1 MLADCKAYATS
12 PRRGDHRL
20 IAQDLTFKVLDI
32 YGVRLYGIFV
42 PATKIS
48 GVIGFWRHPGIGIST
63 RLADFLLPHVDTLQ
77 ELLPLDPDRVGDDDD
92 YNHYIPKPTYLLD
105 SPVHS
110 QLRERIVSLLKR
122 APAPAPPA
130 TPISA
135 PQLLSAGDPLPPK
148 LTPADVYLFPS
159 GMAALYRLHSYL
171 SAANDNEY
179 KSIALGCLYHSTLEI
194 LEEFGAGYEL
204 FGRGDESDLA
214 RLEKFL
220 EEGEEESRNNNER
233 KVQALYVEFPSNPV
247 LVCSPLA
254 RLRVLADKY
263 EFVLVVDDTVGSFCN
278 IDLLSVADVV
288 VSSLTKSFSGY
299 ADVMAGSLVLNPRSP
314 AYRKLRPLLRNSF
327 HNELFVEDALVLERN
342 SRDYLSRS
350 AILNRNAEAV
360 VNFLQRKAEDNS
372 SAVSKVLYPT
382 VSPTTRDNHTPFMRA
397 ATPELTPGYGCLFS
411 VEFEQREDMIAF
423 YEALQ
428 GHMGPHLGG
437 HLTLA
442 LPYNEVM
449 FGRAGSEEQR
459 ARAESFGWSMRQ
471 IRVSVGLEDV
481 DQLVETF
488 AEAVKVAD
496 GVKARRMDVV
506 DGLDKIRIE

>member
-1 MLADCKAYATS
+1 MSRETLADCKAYATS

-20 IAQDLTFKVLDI
+20 TAQDLTFKVLDI

-42 PATKIS
+42 PATKIF
-48 GVIGFWRHPGIGIST
+48 GIIGFWQHPGIGIST

-77 ELLPLDPDRVGDDDD
+77 ELLPIDPERVGDDDD
-92 YNHYIPKPTYLLD
+92 YDHYIPKPTYLLD
-105 SPVHS
+105 SPVHG

-130 TPISA
+130 TSISA
-135 PQLLSAGDPLPPK
+135 PPPLSAGDPLPPK
-148 LTPADVYLFPS
+148 LTPGDVYLFPS
-159 GMAALYRLHSYL
+159 GMAAIYRLQSYL
-171 SAANDNEY
+171 SAANNNEY
-179 KSIALGCLYHSTLEI
+179 KSVAFGCLYHSTLDI
-194 LEEFGAGYEL
+194 LEEFGGYEL

-220 EEGEEESRNNNER
+220 EEEESRNER

-254 RLRVLADKY
+254 RLRALADKY

-278 IDLLSVADVV
+278 VDLLSVADVV

-299 ADVMAGSLVLNPRSP
+299 ADVMAGSLVLNPLGP

-342 SRDYLSRS
+342 SRDYLARS

-360 VNFLQRKAEDNS
+360 VTFLQSKAENDT

-382 VSPTTRDNHTPFMRA
+382 VSPTARDNYTPFMRA
-397 ATPELTPGYGCLFS
+397 ATPEFTPGYGCLFS
-411 VEFEQREDMIAF
+411 VEFEQQEDMIAF

-428 GHMGPHLGG
+428 VHMGPHLGA

-449 FGRAGSEEQR
+449 FGRTGSDEKK
-459 ARAESFGWSMRQ
+459 ARAESFGWSMLQ

-488 AEAVKVAD
+488 AEAVRVAD
-496 GVKARRMDVV
+496 EVKSRRTDVV